1 MILKIKNL
9 IKKEPVFCI
18 SALCALITMFFVTPD
33 KAYIEYIDLRVLC
46 ILMCLMAVVAGFK
59 SIGIFDVLTNSILN
73 RIKSGKALAVT
84 LVMLPFLSSML
95 ITNDVALIIF
105 IPFTITLM
113 NELSL
118 RKETVPL
125 IVLQTVAANLGSMAT
140 PVGNPQN
147 LFLYS
152 VYGISIKNFFY
163 TMLPLTAIS
172 FVFLTLFALPVFP
185 KKLSAVTLPE
195 KETPKKT
202 DIIIFA
208 GLFVLSLLTVFRAVP
223 FEIATIITIIVL
235 LISYRNLFREIDF
248 MLLLTFICFFIISGN
263 LGRIDA
269 VRNFLQNLLEKNT
282 LLTSVGASQVISNV
296 PAAVLL
302 SDYTNNWKDILCG
315 VNIGGLGTPIASLA
329 SLITLKL
336 YLKTPKANIL
346 KFLGIFTLVNIAGL
360 VILVSFKLFI

>member
-1 MILKIKNL
+1 
-9 IKKEPVFCI
+9 
-18 SALCALITMFFVTPD
+18 
-33 KAYIEYIDLRVLC
+33 
-46 ILMCLMAVVAGFK
+46 
-59 SIGIFDVLTNSILN
+59 
-73 RIKSGKALAVT
+73 
-84 LVMLPFLSSML
+84 
-95 ITNDVALIIF
+95 
-105 IPFTITLM
+105 
-113 NELSL
+113 
-118 RKETVPL
+118 
-125 IVLQTVAANLGSMAT
+125 
-140 PVGNPQN
+140 
-147 LFLYS
+147 
-152 VYGISIKNFFY
+152 
-163 TMLPLTAIS
+163 
-172 FVFLTLFALPVFP
+172 
-185 KKLSAVTLPE
+185 
-195 KETPKKT
+195 
-202 DIIIFA
+202 
-208 GLFVLSLLTVFRAVP
+208 
-223 FEIATIITIIVL
+223 
-235 LISYRNLFREIDF
+235 